1 LIRAVCDT
9 WHMTDIP
16 PELHESFGR
25 LEPELRD
32 SLFGALDPVS
42 AELGPR
48 EVAVLQ
54 RLANGIADDAPA
66 SELNAFV
73 RLLPVT
79 VSRAVAPA
87 IESLTATK

>member
-1 LIRAVCDT
+1 
-9 WHMTDIP
+9 
-16 PELHESFGR
+16 
-25 LEPELRD
+25 
-32 SLFGALDPVS
+32 
-42 AELGPR
+42 
-48 EVAVLQ
+48 VLQ